1 MNQMYFLV
9 KCNNWKI
16 NVMEPIDSGNM
27 GFQICVIS
35 EGYLDQNDTYYEM
48 VFMMVVMLV
57 VVVVMLVKMVVFSF
71 TKSAFVHCNLNI
83 SSPPIPAERI

>member
-1 MNQMYFLV
+1 
-9 KCNNWKI
+9 
-16 NVMEPIDSGNM
+16 M
-27 GFQICVIS
+27 GFHICVIS
-35 EGYLDQNDTYYEM
+35 EGYLDQNDEM
-48 VFMMVVMLV
+48 AFMTVVMLV